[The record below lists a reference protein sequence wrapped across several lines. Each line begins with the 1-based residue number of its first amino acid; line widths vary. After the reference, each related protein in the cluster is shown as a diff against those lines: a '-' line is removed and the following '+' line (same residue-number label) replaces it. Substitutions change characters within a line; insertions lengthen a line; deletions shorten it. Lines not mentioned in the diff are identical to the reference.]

1 MTMRI
6 KVLTLFPNMFAP
18 VLSQSIL
25 GRALER
31 GLLQV
36 EALDIRAYTQDK
48 HRRCDD
54 YPFGG
59 GAGMVMTP
67 QPVCDAFRDALRGFP
82 ARRIYLSPKG
92 PVLTQAKAMS
102 LAREERL
109 VLLCG
114 HYEGIDQR
122 ALDLYVDEELSIGDY
137 VLTGGELAA
146 MVLIDCVARHVPG
159 VLGSDESAQEE
170 SFMNGLLEYPQYTR
184 PAVFQGLAVPELLRE
199 GHHQKIQDWRRAQS
213 LQLTHE
219 RRPDLLQRLNL
230 SPQDR
235 VLLGWE
241 APPSQRRG
249 RPKPSPAEVAEKSP
263 E

>member
-6 KVLTLFPNMFAP
+6 KVLTLFPDMFAP

-146 MVLIDCVARHVPG
+146 LGLEGREIGTAQRKLALHVLDHPEDNRR
-159 VLGSDESAQEE
+159 ER
-170 SFMNGLLEYPQYTR
+170 LLE
-184 PAVFQGLAVPELLRE
+184 V
-199 GHHQKIQDWRRAQS
+199 
-213 LQLTHE
+213 LTKL
-219 RRPDLLQRLNL
+219 D
-230 SPQDR
+230 
-235 VLLGWE
+235 
-241 APPSQRRG
+241 
-249 RPKPSPAEVAEKSP
+249 
-263 E
+263 

>member
-6 KVLTLFPNMFAP
+6 KVLTLFPDMFAP

-184 PAVFQGLAVPELLRE
+184 PREYRGLAVPDVLLS
-199 GHHQKIQDWRRAQS
+199 GDHAKINRWRRDRA
-213 LQLTHE
+213 LELTWR
-219 RRPDLLQRLNL
+219 RRPEMLKSVELDKKDRLFMQRLTEGEP
-230 SPQDR
+230 PQ
-235 VLLGWE
+235 
-241 APPSQRRG
+241 A
-249 RPKPSPAEVAEKSP
+249 
-263 E
+263 